1 MSEVG
6 EDSVTPAAAATR
18 TAGSILREARQ
29 AQGLHIAALAATI
42 KVQQKKL
49 ELLEADRI
57 DELPDATFTRALAQ
71 TVCRALK
78 IDPAPV
84 LALLPQPSGHRLE
97 HVSEGI
103 NEPFRERPG
112 RREPSDWS
120 MSASPAVWGPLLLL
134 VAAVVIYVVPTN
146 WLDRFQPVEGPGQAA
161 SAPASAASAP
171 ETTSMTETIPGTAVS
186 VSAAPPVVAEAASVP
201 VELPAANP
209 VPAIAPTAA
218 SAPAVAAPVP
228 ASPPPVAANTAA
240 TLQIRTKAASWIEVH
255 DSRGKTLVARTV
267 QAGEALS
274 LDGPAPLR
282 LKVGNVGGT
291 EVTYRGQ
298 PLNLAANSRDNV
310 ARLQLK

>member
-1 MSEVG
+1 MNEAG
-6 EDSVTPAAAATR
+6 EDTGTPAASR

-49 ELLEADRI
+49 EMLEADRI

-78 IDPAPV
+78 IDPSPV

-103 NEPFRERPG
+103 NEPFRDRPG
-112 RREPSDWS
+112 RHEPSDWS
-120 MSASPAVWGPLLLL
+120 MIASPVVWGPALLL
-134 VAAVVIYVVPTN
+134 VAALVLYVAPTN
-146 WLDRFQPVEGPGQAA
+146 WLDRLQPIEGPGPAA
-161 SAPASAASAP
+161 SVPASAASVP
-171 ETTSMTETIPGTAVS
+171 EMSSAVEVMPGPGVS
-186 VSAAPPVVAEAASVP
+186 VSVAPLVVPEAASSPAEAVPAAAPSVP
-201 VELPAANP
+201 V
-209 VPAIAPTAA
+209 AA
-218 SAPAVAAPVP
+218 SAAA
-228 ASPPPVAANTAA
+228 
-240 TLQIRTKAASWIEVH
+240 LQIRAKAPSWIEVQ
-255 DSRGKTLVARTV
+255 DGRGKTLVARTV

-282 LKVGNVGGT
+282 LKVGNVDGT

-298 PLNLAANSRDNV
+298 PLDLVANSRDNV